1 MYEETGMDFRDQ
13 LDRFLPMVLYREE
26 EINNKS
32 KLINEYKNRIFFVCD
47 VFDEDFPRAV
57 RKSTNQSY
65 NLSH

>member
-1 MYEETGMDFRDQ
+1 MDFRDQ
-13 LDRFLPMVLYREE
+13 LDRFLPMVLYRE

>member
-1 MYEETGMDFRDQ
+1 MDFRDQ

-26 EINNKS
+26 EIKNKS

-57 RKSTNQSY
+57 RTVNQPINQSY
-65 NLSH
+65 NLLH

>member
-1 MYEETGMDFRDQ
+1 MDFRDQ
-13 LDRFLPMVLYREE
+13 LDRFLPMVLYSNTD

-57 RKSTNQSY
+57 RKSINHII
-65 NLSH
+65 LLL